1 MVHLNKICEVV
12 NTNYS
17 DEVKLFIL
25 PNVGEYTFYNLL
37 AFFIVKW
44 KHLYSFIPEY
54 EINFINS
61 SLPNTSFR

>member
-25 PNVGEYTFYNLL
+25 PNVGEYKVYNLL

-44 KHLYSFIPEY
+44 KHFYSFIPEY